1 MSKYNLRSQK
11 DKIEFQKILSDL
23 FPSKHAT
30 RKLKKLAESESDS
43 SDSDYEEED
52 YEEEDDEEEDDE
64 EYEDD
69 DGEEE
74 EEEEEADNEKVK
86 VNITFT
92 LDESSDEEGKE
103 YDSTKNGEF
112 MDKVQNLGNEL
123 AKTYKDTPMF
133 QKFLKAH
140 NELLEQHEKKKGRI
154 DKITRNNYKTEF
166 NALISNKPKNE
177 QKYFE
182 SLTTP
187 EQLQLINKL
196 KAVKD
201 LDNSTKPLSICILDA
216 DIPNEYKVI
225 ALQKLKVRGSESDDG
240 KNKAWLNEF
249 IRIPFNQFSKLP
261 VTITDGPDSCREF
274 MMNARKILD
283 ECTYGL
289 NDAKLQIMQYLGQL
303 ISNPVGTGTAI
314 ALEGPMGTGKTT
326 LITKGIS
333 KILNRPFEIFALGG
347 ATDSSN
353 FKGHMITYEGSV
365 CGNIAKSLMKLKVM
379 NPIFYFDELD
389 KVSDTPK
396 GEEIIGLLTHL
407 IDSSQN
413 SMFQDDYF
421 PGIYLD
427 LSRALFIFSYNDRS
441 KVNAVLRDRMAVIR
455 TEGYTPAQKIIIIKK
470 YLEPIICSNV
480 NLNIGDVTIPDLTI
494 QYIIENYTDDEKGV
508 RNLKR
513 CIETIYSKL
522 NLIRLIPN
530 EKLFDLDMTAISFP
544 VHVTIDL
551 VKKLIKTTTESKT
564 PYMMYM

>member
-11 DKIEFQKILSDL
+11 VDKAEFQKLLTEL

-30 RKLKKLAESESDS
+30 YKLKKLSKPDSE
-43 SDSDYEEED
+43 SDSDYEEE
-52 YEEEDDEEEDDE
+52 EDS
-64 EYEDD
+64 
-69 DGEEE
+69 EEE
-74 EEEEEADNEKVK
+74 ESDATEEVSDLEDSDYETETDISDKEMKI
-86 VNITFT
+86 NITFKV
-92 LDESSDEEGKE
+92 ESDDSSVSDTE
-103 YDSTKNGEF
+103 YDAEKNAEF
-112 MDKVQNLGNEL
+112 MNKIQSMGNEL
-123 AKTYKDTPMF
+123 AQTYKDTPMF
-133 QKFLKAH
+133 KEFVSKH
-140 NELLEQHEKKKGRI
+140 NELLEKHDRKKGHL
-154 DKITRNNYKTEF
+154 DKKTRHENKKQFGN
-166 NALISNKPKNE
+166 LISVKPSNE
-177 QKYFE
+177 TKYFE
-182 SLTTP
+182 SLSTEKQTA
-187 EQLQLINKL
+187 LIDKL
-196 KAVKD
+196 KVVRE
-201 LDNSTKPLSICILDA
+201 LDNHTKPLSICILDS
-216 DIPNEYKVI
+216 DIPDEYKVI
-225 ALQKLKVRGSESDDG
+225 ALQKLKVRGSESDEG
-240 KNKAWLNEF
+240 KNRAWLNEF
-249 IRIPFNQFSKLP
+249 VKIPFNMYSNLP
-261 VTITDGPDSCREF
+261 VTISSGSDACRDF
-274 MMNARKILD
+274 MMNARTILD

-303 ISNPVGTGTAI
+303 ISNPEGTGTAI

-365 CGNIAKSLMKLKVM
+365 CGNIAKTLMKLKVM

-455 TEGYTPAQKIIIIKK
+455 TDGYTPLQKITIVKT
-470 YLEPIICSNV
+470 YLEPSICKNV
-480 NLNIGDVTIPDLTI
+480 RLNLGDINIPEATI

-530 EKLFDLDMTAISFP
+530 EKLFDLDMTTLSFP
-544 VHVTIDL
+544 VQVTVDM
-551 VKKLIKTTTESKT
+551 VKKLIKATAEPK
-564 PYMMYM
+564 PPHMMYM